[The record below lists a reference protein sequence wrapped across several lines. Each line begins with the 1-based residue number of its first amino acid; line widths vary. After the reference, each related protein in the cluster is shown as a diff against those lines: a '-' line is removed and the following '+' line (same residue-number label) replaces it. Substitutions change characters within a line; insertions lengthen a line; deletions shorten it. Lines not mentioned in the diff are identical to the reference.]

1 MAKDTTAS
9 PGRISRLIDL
19 LGRTM
24 IVAGL
29 LLLSFVAYQLWGTG
43 IAEGRSQNAMSTQFV
58 KPQPIPLVAPEP
70 IQPKLGDVVGRIT
83 IPSIGVSKYV
93 VAGVRLKD
101 LERGPGLFPGSPMPG
116 QKGNVAIAGHRTT
129 FGAPFSR
136 IDELHGNEKI
146 ILESK
151 DGTFTYRVDGQ
162 PQIVS
167 ATNVAVAQT
176 IDSNTAKLTLIS
188 CYPKWTSRQ
197 RIIVVAT
204 LETTET
210 PPPATPLV
218 TTETIVQ
225 KPADGWFHDPTAW
238 PSVLFFG
245 FARIAIRI
253 IAAITARRGRQKI
266 FVYLIAGGVF
276 IPTLYLFFGALT
288 RLLPAN
294 L

>member
-176 IDSNTAKLTLIS
+176 IDSNTATLTLIS

-245 FARIAIRI
+245 FALIAIRI
-253 IAAITARRGRQKI
+253 IAAIMARRGRQKI

>member
-1 MAKDTTAS
+1 MAKDMNAS
-9 PGRISRLIDL
+9 PGRISRLIDF

-43 IAEGRSQNAMSTQFV
+43 IVEGRSQTAIAKQFV
-58 KPQPIPLVAPEP
+58 KPQPI
-70 IQPKLGDVVGRIT
+70 QPQLGGLVGRIT

-136 IDELHGNEKI
+136 IDELRGNERI

-151 DGTFTYRVDGQ
+151 DGTFTY
-162 PQIVS
+162 IVNGEPKIVL
-167 ATNVAVAQT
+167 ATDTAVAKTTNPDIAT
-176 IDSNTAKLTLIS
+176 ITLVS
-188 CYPKWTSRQ
+188 CYPKWTSTK
-197 RIIVVAT
+197 RIVVVAT
-204 LETTET
+204 LDSTVL
-210 PPPATPLV
+210 PLPATPLV
-218 TTETIVQ
+218 TSEPIDQ
-225 KPADGWFHDPTAW
+225 QSIAGWFHDPTAW
-238 PSVLFFG
+238 PTVLFFG
-245 FARIAIRI
+245 LALIVIRI
-253 IAAITARRGRQKI
+253 VAGLMTRRGRRKI
-266 FVYLIAGGVF
+266 FVYPIAFGIF
-276 IPTLYLFFGALT
+276 MPTLFLFFGGLA